1 MGYLRSFLFAAPLLL
16 ALPVHAQQ
24 AEDAAP
30 VFTLPPASAPQPAN
44 PNRQGPEL
52 DVFRA
57 PATTA
62 APPPVIAP
70 TITPTPAPA
79 QPAPQVPAQRTAPPP
94 ARPSRATPEQ
104 TAPRAAAERAT
115 PEAESSPAPTPAP
128 EQTQDPAPAS
138 TPAPQPA
145 PTPDASA
152 PEEAPPPPAN
162 ANTTPWPWIIGG
174 ALLLLALAA
183 FILLRRRRP
192 TAPDAAEVEIA
203 PPAPVPAP
211 APPKAAPAPKP
222 APTPEPTPVAATP
235 DAPDRPWLDM
245 TLDLS
250 LARYSLVGM
259 TVGYTLLLHNRGDT
273 PAQDV
278 LVRGIIGN
286 AGAEQQALLQ
296 SFFAQ
301 QSGLPLHSAMAIM
314 PGETRRLTGE
324 LRLMPD
330 EIVPVTMGQRSL
342 LIPLAAFDAS
352 YHWGPDGG
360 EPQVHGRTARAF
372 ILGQEQEPP
381 ADRLAPFRLDQG
393 PRQYR
398 RPATRAAGE
407 LVPS

>member
-1 MGYLRSFLFAAPLLL
+1 MIAHPGTPLASLFCLAWTVALYFAIKPFYLRRPRIWLSPAIVVPALTIALLL
-16 ALPVHAQQ
+16 AAHIPY
-24 AEDAAP
+24 AAY
-30 VFTLPPASAPQPAN
+30 VADTRWMVWLL
-44 PNRQGPEL
+44 G
-52 DVFRA
+52 
-57 PATTA
+57 PAT
-62 APPPVIAP
+62 IAF
-70 TITPTPAPA
+70 A
-79 QPAPQVPAQRTAPPP
+79 VPIYEH
-94 ARPSRATPEQ
+94 RAIV
-104 TAPRAAAERAT
+104 RRH
-115 PEAESSPAPTPAP
+115 
-128 EQTQDPAPAS
+128 
-138 TPAPQPA
+138 
-145 PTPDASA
+145 
-152 PEEAPPPPAN
+152 
-162 ANTTPWPWIIGG
+162 W
-174 ALLLLALAA
+174 LALALGVVAGTLVAMVSARLLAQA
-183 FILLRRRRP
+183 FHFN
-192 TAPDAAEVEIA
+192 TEITRSLMA
-203 PPAPVPAP
+203 RSVS
-211 APPKAAPAPKP
+211 
-222 APTPEPTPVAATP
+222 TPFAVAVVSRTGGSADLVSLFTV
-235 DAPDRPWLDM
+235 M
-245 TLDLS
+245 TG
-250 LARYSLVGM
+250 LVGM
-259 TVGYTLLLHNRGDT
+259 IVGYTLLLHNRGDT

-286 AGAEQQALLQ
+286 AGAQQQALLQ

-360 EPQVHGRTARAF
+360 EPQGHGRTARAF